1 MKTLGC
7 IYLFVYLFI
16 YLFYDI
22 RGSSK
27 YNSYFCQSDLFAILH
42 NQSAQCFQLGHLKN
56 LSHGIVGFSEYLYVT
71 PFLLMS
77 VVLNVY
83 VLSPYNCNYFRQ
95 SFQNIFVKFD
105 L

>member
-1 MKTLGC
+1 MTVSENVRMH
-7 IYLFVYLFI
+7 LFICLFI
-16 YLFYDI
+16 YLFYD

-71 PFLLMS
+71 
-77 VVLNVY
+77 
-83 VLSPYNCNYFRQ
+83 LSC
-95 SFQNIFVKFD
+95 
-105 L
+105 